1 MKKMKQFEDATLEL
15 VLFGFDVLTTSD
27 NSAVSQEDFDQSA
40 LLNSGDTVNPW
51 DQN

>member
-27 NSAVSQEDFDQSA
+27 GSAVAEEDLDSSNA
-40 LLNSGDTVNPW
+40 TNSGDTVTLW
-51 DQN
+51 